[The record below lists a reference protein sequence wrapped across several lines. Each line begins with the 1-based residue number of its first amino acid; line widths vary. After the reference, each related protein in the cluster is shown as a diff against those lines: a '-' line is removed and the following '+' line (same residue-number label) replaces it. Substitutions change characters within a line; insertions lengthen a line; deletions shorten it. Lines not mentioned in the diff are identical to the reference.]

1 MSKYKVEKSSQST
14 SNDMFIIIR
23 NGREVT
29 RTSKEHK
36 VDEAIERNKE
46 ERKAEALAKREW
58 RRNWGRR

>member
-1 MSKYKVEKSSQST
+1 MSRYKIEKFSQST
-14 SNDMFIIIR
+14 SNNMFIITR
-23 NGREVT
+23 NGREVS

-36 VDEAIERNKE
+36 ADEEIERNKE